1 VTVALHWAP
10 LGAEGASGALRA
22 YGTSADGVAGVAFG
36 LVLLA
41 VSLHD
46 ARTGEIPLRYTLG
59 GSLAALAWAG
69 LRMSP
74 AAAGV
79 RAFAAAGV
87 ALALWGLAHVVGRAA
102 GREVMG
108 EGDALLLAFLTL
120 VVGPARVGTILAAA
134 AALALAVFAARLLPS
149 PSRVPGVLVATIVAA
164 GAFMAGGWTRVG
176 AMALSLAIVWPR
188 RHRAAEPLAFGP
200 MLAAGAALSLF
211 TPAAFL
217 PWLPHAAGLTAPLI
231 TVPSP

>member
-1 VTVALHWAP
+1 MTAAP
-10 LGAEGASGALRA
+10 RWVPLAAEGANGALRA
-22 YGTSADGVAGVAFG
+22 YADGVAGVAFG

-41 VSLHD
+41 ISLHD

-79 RAFAAAGV
+79 RAFAAAGA
-87 ALALWGLAHVVGRAA
+87 ALALWGLAHGVGRAA

-108 EGDALLLAFLTL
+108 EGDALLLAFLTF

-134 AALALAVFAARLLPS
+134 ATLALAVFAARLLAAPG
-149 PSRVPGVLVATIVAA
+149 RAPGVLVATILAA
-164 GAFMAGGWTRVG
+164 GAFVAGGWARVG
-176 AMALSLAIVWPR
+176 ALALPLAVVWPQR
-188 RHRAAEPLAFGP
+188 QRAAEPLAFGP

-211 TPAAFL
+211 TPAPYL
-217 PWLPHAAGLTAPLI
+217 PSLPYAAGLTAPLL
-231 TVPSP
+231 TLPWR